1 VSQEETLD
9 DETSQKETSL
19 EETSPFDA
27 APEGVN
33 TPAAGEIP
41 GAAGEIPG
49 AAEEIPGAAEE
60 IPGAAEEISGA
71 AEEIPIAEEIP
82 GAAQEIPASGD
93 VRSNPSPFV
102 SGNPVDGFPDWA
114 SYTAPDGRTYYYN
127 AKTGVS
133 SWKKPTPPDAKEIPG
148 DAEEIPGAAE
158 EIPGAAGEIPGAA
171 EEIPGA
177 AEEIPIAE
185 ELPADE
191 IPADEIP
198 GAAQMSKEMVRK
210 ILNEALYEASTAAPE
225 APAARA
231 SAEDKNE
238 IADAEPPIAYHGP
251 PLSEDVS
258 DAEPPIAYHGP
269 PADTPSLEMRTNP
282 ADFGAYHGPPADT
295 PTEAERKARY
305 AAINKELDELKRLN
319 ELKSQ
324 LELKEHE
331 FYELKGAAAASA
343 AKLKLE
349 LSNAQPNLGM
359 ASFLE
364 LSEEP
369 RALLYE
375 REPQRRLGMASFLE
389 LSEEPRHDPRPQ
401 PRMAQER
408 SEQLEAEVAM
418 PASDCF

>member
-1 VSQEETLD
+1 
-9 DETSQKETSL
+9 
-19 EETSPFDA
+19 
-27 APEGVN
+27 
-33 TPAAGEIP
+33 
-41 GAAGEIPG
+41 
-49 AAEEIPGAAEE
+49 
-60 IPGAAEEISGA
+60 
-71 AEEIPIAEEIP
+71 
-82 GAAQEIPASGD
+82 
-93 VRSNPSPFV
+93 
-102 SGNPVDGFPDWA
+102 
-114 SYTAPDGRTYYYN
+114 
-127 AKTGVS
+127 
-133 SWKKPTPPDAKEIPG
+133 
-148 DAEEIPGAAE
+148 
-158 EIPGAAGEIPGAA
+158 
-171 EEIPGA
+171 
-177 AEEIPIAE
+177 
-185 ELPADE
+185 
-191 IPADEIP
+191 
-198 GAAQMSKEMVRK
+198 MSKEMVRK
-210 ILNEALYEASTAAPE
+210 ILNEALYEANTAAPE

-238 IADAEPPIAYHGP
+238 IA
-251 PLSEDVS
+251 

-305 AAINKELDELKRLN
+305 AALNKELDELKRLN

-389 LSEEPRHDPRPQ
+389 LSEEPGHEPRPQ

>member
-1 VSQEETLD
+1 
-9 DETSQKETSL
+9 
-19 EETSPFDA
+19 
-27 APEGVN
+27 
-33 TPAAGEIP
+33 
-41 GAAGEIPG
+41 
-49 AAEEIPGAAEE
+49 
-60 IPGAAEEISGA
+60 
-71 AEEIPIAEEIP
+71 
-82 GAAQEIPASGD
+82 
-93 VRSNPSPFV
+93 
-102 SGNPVDGFPDWA
+102 
-114 SYTAPDGRTYYYN
+114 
-127 AKTGVS
+127 
-133 SWKKPTPPDAKEIPG
+133 
-148 DAEEIPGAAE
+148 
-158 EIPGAAGEIPGAA
+158 
-171 EEIPGA
+171 
-177 AEEIPIAE
+177 
-185 ELPADE
+185 
-191 IPADEIP
+191 
-198 GAAQMSKEMVRK
+198 MSKEMVRK

-231 SAEDKNE
+231 SAEDKKE
-238 IADAEPPIAYHGP
+238 IADAEPPI
-251 PLSEDVS
+251 
-258 DAEPPIAYHGP
+258 
-269 PADTPSLEMRTNP
+269 
-282 ADFGAYHGPPADT
+282 AYHGPPADT

-349 LSNAQPNLGM
+349 LANAQPNLGM

>member
-49 AAEEIPGAAEE
+49 AAEEI
-60 IPGAAEEISGA
+60 SGA

-82 GAAQEIPASGD
+82 GDAEEIPASGD
-93 VRSNPSPFV
+93 VRSNPTPFV

-133 SWKKPTPPDAKEIPG
+133 SWKKPTPSDAKEIPG
-148 DAEEIPGAAE
+148 DAEEIPGAAV
-158 EIPGAAGEIPGAA
+158 
-171 EEIPGA
+171 EIPGA

-349 LSNAQPNLGM
+349 LSKAQPNLGM

-369 RALLYE
+369 RALLFE